1 MIRMAAM
8 MIAGTAKLASSLV
21 ACGGYPEPSIARR
34 RSRSGRSSSMTS
46 LLGRRSCVKNAQR
59 CRKVRMEL
67 GRRLENRGGCEFGER
82 APSASEI
89 GGKPAGD
96 GAKLARYK
104 RAR

>member
-1 MIRMAAM
+1 
-8 MIAGTAKLASSLV
+8 
-21 ACGGYPEPSIARR
+21 
-34 RSRSGRSSSMTS
+34 
-46 LLGRRSCVKNAQR
+46 
-59 CRKVRMEL
+59 MEL